1 MKKNVDNRDYR
12 YVYFIEN
19 HIDTSKIEIKIS
31 KKLKEADDLQIVHQ
45 DVFHNEYKS
54 FVISVYRFKI
64 YPSRIKTEPKKKFQV
79 DIKLKVSKNEKYNSK
94 LTIDNIK
101 NDSFIFDFKFNS
113 AKGWVLVKDPPESFP
128 FDLIQQF
135 EIYLYYI
142 KNILK
147 KKSSLI

>member
-54 FVISVYRFKI
+54 FIFSVYRFKI
-64 YPSRIKTEPKKKFQV
+64 YPSRIKTEPKK
-79 DIKLKVSKNEKYNSK
+79 N
-94 LTIDNIK
+94 
-101 NDSFIFDFKFNS
+101 FK
-113 AKGWVLVKDPPESFP
+113 
-128 FDLIQQF
+128 
-135 EIYLYYI
+135 
-142 KNILK
+142 
-147 KKSSLI
+147 